1 MAPRRILIVACL
13 NFVTIGLLSAA
24 VGPLLPALARQTGS
38 PLGALGAL
46 ISALFAGA
54 LLAQVVSGPLID
66 RLGAGLLLA
75 AGLALVAAGVAGIAL
90 GRALPLTLLCGVLAG
105 VGHGAIDLGTSV
117 LVAVTYAQQ
126 SVVALNLLNVFF
138 GLGAATGPAVV
149 SLALG
154 RWGTPLPA
162 LWLVA
167 ALAALLAP
175 VVLWLR
181 LPPLVAH
188 APDAGKRQGAAVYRA
203 PLLWLLAALVLL
215 YFGLENGLG
224 GWVAV
229 YVQRTTA
236 LTLAQGALVAS
247 VFWGALTVGRLVAAV
262 LGARLA
268 GLTARALLLASAATA
283 LLGAVAL
290 VAGGGNAGLTVAAV
304 ALVGLGFGPIFPT
317 VMALATGAFP
327 ASPGRAAGAA
337 QTAGSIGGI
346 AIPWLQG
353 LVLLGLGARS
363 GALFLAAG
371 TLALLALAWLAL
383 RTAAGPDTAK
393 RGASKGTAVGR

>member
-1 MAPRRILIVACL
+1 MAARRILIAACL

-24 VGPLLPALARQTGS
+24 VGPLLPALARQTDS

-54 LLAQVVSGPLID
+54 LIAQVVSGPLND
-66 RLGAGLLLA
+66 RLGARPLLVTGLV
-75 AGLALVAAGVAGIAL
+75 LVALGGVGIAVSH
-90 GRALPLTLLCGVLAG
+90 ALLLTLLCGVLAG

-117 LVAVTYAQQ
+117 LIAVTYARR

-138 GLGAATGPAVV
+138 GLGAAASPALV
-149 SLALG
+149 SLALR

-162 LWLVA
+162 LWLIV

-175 VVLWLR
+175 VLLWLP
-181 LPPLVAH
+181 LPPPVARK
-188 APDAGKRQGAAVYRA
+188 PGAGESPSLVYRA
-203 PLLWLLAALVLL
+203 PLLWLLAGLVLL
-215 YFGLENGLG
+215 YVGLENGLG

-236 LTLAQGALVAS
+236 LTLAESALVAS
-247 VFWGALTVGRLVAAV
+247 VFWGALTAGRLLAAIV
-262 LGARLA
+262 GARMA
-268 GLTARALLLASAATA
+268 TLTSRELLLGSVATA
-283 LLGAVAL
+283 LLGALAL
-290 VAGGGNAGLTVAAV
+290 VAGAGNAGLTVAAV

-317 VMALATGAFP
+317 AMALTTAAFP
-327 ASPGRAAGAA
+327 ASPGRAVGVA
-337 QTAGSIGGI
+337 QTAGSVGGI

-363 GALFLAAG
+363 GAVFVAAG
-371 TLALLALAWLAL
+371 VLALGAAAWLAL
-383 RTAAGPDTAK
+383 R
-393 RGASKGTAVGR
+393 GR

>member
-1 MAPRRILIVACL
+1 MASRRILIVGCL

-24 VGPLLPALARQTGS
+24 VGPLLPTLARQAGS

-54 LLAQVVSGPLID
+54 LFAQVVSGPLID
-66 RLGAGLLLA
+66 RLGAGPLLG
-75 AGLALVAAGVAGIAL
+75 AGLALAAAGVAGIAL
-90 GRALPLTLLCGVLAG
+90 SHMLPLTLLCGVLAG

-117 LVAVTYAQQ
+117 LIAVTYARR

-138 GLGAATGPAVV
+138 GLGAAAGPAVV

-154 RWGTPLPA
+154 RWGAPLA
-162 LWLVA
+162 TLWLIA

-175 VVLWLR
+175 VALWLR
-181 LPPLVAH
+181 LPPPAPH
-188 APDAGKRQGAAVYRA
+188 APGAGKGSPATIYRA

-215 YFGLENGLG
+215 YVGLENGLG
-224 GWVAV
+224 GWIAV

-247 VFWGALTVGRLVAAV
+247 VFWGALTAGRLLAA
-262 LGARLA
+262 LAGARLA
-268 GLTARALLLASAATA
+268 ALTSRALLLASVGTA
-283 LLGAVAL
+283 LAGALAL
-290 VAGGGNAGLTVAAV
+290 LAGAGHAGLTVAAV
-304 ALVGLGFGPIFPT
+304 ALLGLGFGPIFPT
-317 VMALATGAFP
+317 VMALTTAAFA
-327 ASPGRAAGAA
+327 ASPGRAVGVA
-337 QTAGSIGGI
+337 QTAGSVGGI

-363 GALFLAAG
+363 GALFVLG
-371 TLALLALAWLAL
+371 GVLALLAAAWLAL
-383 RTAAGPDTAK
+383 RRQSFGSRP
-393 RGASKGTAVGR
+393 